1 MHYLTFPIE
10 LLRNYMAEPGSIFNA
25 ARWCIVREIDEN
37 RLVPYISKKN
47 VEDVLKSYE
56 ENDMYF
62 DCGFRDFPKNAKI
75 LVELNKNYPV
85 QEKHCCVSIKRDM
98 IIGAGKDDLREW
110 DKVKFLGY
118 CALKSIEGASN
129 GVSKANNKL
138 MWARMAGYP
147 SWADLEKSE
156 TIGTCGLQGYFTE
169 YYANKLRAE
178 LQMTFHNVK
187 IYSKHTRG
195 FYFTTKPNV
204 SMENVIEYAI
214 RASPSFKKKRLKQNT
229 DAAEKRVKALLGI

>member
-1 MHYLTFPIE
+1 M
-10 LLRNYMAEPGSIFNA
+10 
-25 ARWCIVREIDEN
+25 IV
-37 RLVPYISKKN
+37 
-47 VEDVLKSYE
+47 
-56 ENDMYF
+56 
-62 DCGFRDFPKNAKI
+62 
-75 LVELNKNYPV
+75 
-85 QEKHCCVSIKRDM
+85 
-98 IIGAGKDDLREW
+98 GAGEDDLREW

-118 CALKSIEGASN
+118 CALKSIEGASK

-147 SWADLEKSE
+147 SWAELEKSD

-169 YYANKLRAE
+169 YYANKLRTE
-178 LQMTFHNVK
+178 LQMTFNNVK

-204 SMENVIEYAI
+204 SMENVIAYAI

-229 DAAEKRVKALLGI
+229 DVAEQKVKALLGI